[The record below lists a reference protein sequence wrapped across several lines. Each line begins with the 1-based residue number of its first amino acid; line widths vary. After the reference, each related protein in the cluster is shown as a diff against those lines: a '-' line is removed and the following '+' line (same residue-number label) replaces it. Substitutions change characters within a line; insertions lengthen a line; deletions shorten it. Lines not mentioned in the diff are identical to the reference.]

1 MCEIFARQDPEQYK
15 NELRSLRLA
24 GRSTSLRLERKFWQ
38 ILDEIAASQDL
49 STPRFLSTLYDEVIE
64 IHGEVPNFASLLR
77 VTCMIYKQETA
88 AGTMPV
94 LPAQTL
100 TAAE

>member
-24 GRSTSLRLERKFWQ
+24 GRSTSIRLERKFWQ
-38 ILDEIAASQDL
+38 ILDEIAESQDL
-49 STPRFLSTLYDEVIE
+49 STPRFRSTLYDEVIE
-64 IHGEVPNFASLLR
+64 IHGEVQNFASLLR
-77 VTCMIYKQETA
+77 VTCMIYKQETG
-88 AGTMPV
+88 AGRMPE
-94 LPAQTL
+94 LPPQAL

>member
-24 GRSTSLRLERKFWQ
+24 GRSTSIRLERKFWQ
-38 ILDEIAASQDL
+38 ILDEIAESQDM
-49 STPRFLSTLYDEVIE
+49 STPRFLSTLHDEVIE

-88 AGTMPV
+88 AGAMPV
-94 LPAQTL
+94 LPPQAL